1 MRRPCAHLRFWQ
13 GMAQRPR
20 MLFFASGAA
29 GRRHALLLF
38 DRGAGNG
45 VHALLLQLTA
55 EWEDSKSLTKL
66 E

>member
-1 MRRPCAHLRFWQ
+1 
-13 GMAQRPR
+13 MAQRPR
-20 MLFFASGAA
+20 MLFFGSGAA
-29 GRRHALLLF
+29 GRRHALLLL